1 MLWVLIRGIV
11 YHPNVGRAIRKHVF
25 GYMWT
30 VKAQISLLILISAKK
45 YRGSPNEYRGYPRSI
60 FEQNYEEYQNFY
72 LKISFF
78 IGKI

>member
-30 VKAQISLLILISAKK
+30 VKAQISLLILISAQK
-45 YRGSPNEYRGYPRSI
+45 YRGSPNETVGTHDLYLSRNMKNIRI
-60 FEQNYEEYQNFY
+60 F
-72 LKISFF
+72 I
-78 IGKI
+78 